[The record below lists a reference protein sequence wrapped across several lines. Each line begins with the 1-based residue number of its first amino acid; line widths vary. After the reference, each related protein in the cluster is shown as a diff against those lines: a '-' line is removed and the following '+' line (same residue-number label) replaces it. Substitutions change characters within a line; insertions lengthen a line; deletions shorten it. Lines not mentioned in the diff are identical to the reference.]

1 MNTYF
6 TPTQRGLLDI
16 KISLK
21 IWRTCILAKFILSSW
36 IWILLDQLQ
45 ELGLSVVLTEKKIPV
60 FSTAGLNFPF
70 NISSQK
76 LPEKIATCCLKCKFF
91 L

>member
-45 ELGLSVVLTEKKIPV
+45 ELGLSVVLTEKKKFLYFQLQVSI
-60 FSTAGLNFPF
+60 FHSTSLVR
-70 NISSQK
+70 SYLRK
-76 LPEKIATCCLKCKFF
+76 
-91 L
+91 